1 MALEKTS
8 FEALKAYI
16 PDGSFDGLI
25 AIIQAH
31 KVHLIVTK
39 ERQTKLGDFRN
50 AYMGKNHRI
59 SVNGNLN
66 KFAFLITLLHELAHL
81 LAYDRF
87 GFQIA
92 VHGKEWKH
100 QFGILLHDFLSKNIL
115 PEDISRELA
124 ATIHNPAATTSGEE
138 KLQRIL
144 KKYDKQK
151 TGFDFIENL
160 SSGTFFMF
168 RKKTYQVG
176 ERLRKRIL
184 CVEISSGKGYLF
196 SPICEV
202 KLLSYL

>member
-1 MALEKTS
+1 MALEKAS

-16 PDGSFDGLI
+16 PEGSFDGLI
-25 AIIQAH
+25 SIIQTN
-31 KVHLIVTK
+31 KVHLVVTR

-50 AYMGKNHRI
+50 AHMGKNHRI

-66 KFAFLITLLHELAHL
+66 KYAFLITLLHELAHL
-81 LAYDRF
+81 LAYERF
-87 GFQIA
+87 GFRIA

-100 QFGILLHDFLSKNIL
+100 QFGLLLSDFLSKNIL

-144 KKYDKQK
+144 KQYDTQK
-151 TGFDFIENL
+151 TGHDFVENL
-160 SSGTFFMF
+160 ASGTFFMF

-176 ERLRKRIL
+176 EKLRKRIQ
-184 CVEISSGKGYLF
+184 CTEISSGKAYLF

-202 KLLSYL
+202 KILN

>member
-16 PDGSFDGLI
+16 PEGSFDALI
-25 AIIQAH
+25 DLILTH
-31 KVHLIVTK
+31 KVHLVITR
-39 ERQTKLGDFRN
+39 ERQSKLGDFRN
-50 AYMGKNHRI
+50 AHLGKNHRI

-66 KFAFLITLLHELAHL
+66 KYAFLITLLHELAHL
-81 LAYDRF
+81 LAYERF
-87 GFQIA
+87 GFRIA
-92 VHGKEWKH
+92 AHGREWKQ
-100 QFGILLHDFLSKNIL
+100 QFGILLHDFLSKPIF
-115 PEDISRELA
+115 PEDIGKELA

-144 KKYDKQK
+144 RNYDPQK

-160 SSGTFFMF
+160 AQGAFFLY

-176 ERLRKRIL
+176 GKLRKRIH
-184 CVEISSGKGYLF
+184 CREITSGKDYLF

-202 KLLSYL
+202 KILNYL